1 MGVEHVSLHVSSSTT
16 MGAVVLSATV
26 RVPMASM
33 LSTVL
38 SALQTKL
45 ADGPLASTALGVD
58 VEGGGNAPS
67 VSESLFAS
75 VYRTP

>member
-1 MGVEHVSLHVSSSTT
+1 MSLHVSSSTT
-16 MGAVVLSATV
+16 MGAVVLSA
-26 RVPMASM
+26 
-33 LSTVL
+33 
-38 SALQTKL
+38 LQTKL
-45 ADGPLASTALGVD
+45 ADGPLASKALGVD